1 MATKKPTRDAAP
13 GRARAPHRS
22 TTKADLAPQA
32 KRSWDKNVVKS
43 TAPSDGL
50 KNSSKKPTSRPAI
63 DKRQKLP
70 QEKAVSSQAPR
81 AEKIFAGER
90 IAKVM
95 ARAGACSRRDAEDW
109 IAQGRVTVN
118 GRVLKSP
125 AFNVSEIDKI
135 AIDGAPMQARERTR
149 LFLFHKPAGLITS
162 ASDPEGRPT
171 VFSYL
176 ETKHLELPRVVSV
189 GRLDI
194 NTEGLLLLTN
204 DGGLARTLELPATGW
219 TRRYRVRAHGSIDQA
234 RLDILRKG
242 VTIDGVM
249 FGPIEAQL
257 ERIQGANAWIA
268 VSLTEGKNREVKRV
282 MQYLGLDVTRLIRIS
297 YGPFQLAD
305 LPEGAIEEVR
315 LKVLRDQLGKQLAEL
330 ADVDFSS
337 PVRELTATEKQ
348 QLRERIES
356 RSRKHVTVLRQQ
368 REELHKNGPRTRV
381 ERSATADRKGRAV
394 TVERISLT
402 KPDRDDDKDSRN
414 ARRFDALRNSR
425 SRASAP
431 SSSSSANASGGKNRE
446 SGADLT
452 NKQSRHRQLNSKYT
466 PDDRAEKRPNKYSRD
481 KNFDDAARTKKQLN
495 DFPDDRA
502 KRYARPTATPYS
514 ASHKTKRYD
523 ATSDDGQGRNRTR
536 QQERNTHR
544 NAAEKAGR
552 SFDPQRNQFSQ
563 SKREGD
569 ARTARSHKPPTSGPR
584 RPRER

>member
-13 GRARAPHRS
+13 SRARPQHRS
-22 TTKADLAPQA
+22 ATKADLVPHA
-32 KRSWDKNVVKS
+32 KRSWDKSIAKS
-43 TAPSDGL
+43 TASSDGL
-50 KNSSKKPTSRPAI
+50 KNTSTKPSSRPRT
-63 DKRQKLP
+63 DKRQELP
-70 QEKAVSSQAPR
+70 QQKIISSPAPR
-81 AEKIFAGER
+81 LEKIFAGER

-125 AFNVSEIDKI
+125 AFNVADTDKI
-135 AIDGAPMQARERTR
+135 AIDGALMQARERTR
-149 LFLFHKPAGLITS
+149 LFLFHKPTGLITS

-242 VTIDGVM
+242 ITVDGVI

-257 ERIQGANAWIA
+257 ERVQGANAWIA
-268 VSLTEGKNREVKRV
+268 VSLTEGKNREIKRV

-297 YGPFQLAD
+297 YGPFQLTD

-348 QLRERIES
+348 QLREHIES
-356 RSRKHVTVLRQQ
+356 RSRKHVSVLRQQ

-381 ERSATADRKGRAV
+381 EKSATADRKGRAI

-402 KPDRDDDKDSRN
+402 KPDRENGKDSRN
-414 ARRFDALRNSR
+414 ARRFDALRGSR
-425 SRASAP
+425 SGASARSTL
-431 SSSSSANASGGKNRE
+431 SSPNASAVKNQER
-446 SGADLT
+446 GADLT
-452 NKQSRHRQLNSKYT
+452 NKQSRNRHLNSNYA
-466 PDDRAEKRPNKYSRD
+466 PDERAEKRPNKYSRD
-481 KNFDDAARTKKQLN
+481 RDFDDAARANKRLN
-495 DFPDDRA
+495 NFPDERA
-502 KRYARPTATPYS
+502 KQQARSTTTPYP

-523 ATSDDGQGRNRTR
+523 ATSDDRQGRNRTS
-536 QQERNTHR
+536 QQTAHMHKNTTE
-544 NAAEKAGR
+544 NAGR
-552 SFDPQRNQFSQ
+552 PFDKRRNQFSQ
-563 SKREGD
+563 SKSQGD
-569 ARTARSHKPPTSGPR
+569 ARKGRSNNPPTSGPR

>member
-22 TTKADLAPQA
+22 STNADRAPQA
-32 KRSWDKNVVKS
+32 KRSFDKTSVKS
-43 TAPSDGL
+43 TGPADGL
-50 KNSSKKPTSRPAI
+50 KTTSNKSPARSEL
-63 DKRQKLP
+63 DKRQKLLG
-70 QEKAVSSQAPR
+70 KTAVSSYRPP
-81 AEKIFAGER
+81 AEKAFAGER

-125 AFNVSEIDKI
+125 AFNVSEEDKI
-135 AIDGAPMQARERTR
+135 AIDGAPLQARERTR

-234 RLDILRKG
+234 RLDVLRKG
-242 VTIDGVM
+242 VTIDGVI

-257 ERIQGANAWIA
+257 ERVQGANAWIA
-268 VSLTEGKNREVKRV
+268 VSLTEGKNREIKRV

-297 YGPFQLAD
+297 YGPFQLTD

-330 ADVDFSS
+330 ADVDFLS

-348 QLRERIES
+348 QLRERIDT
-356 RSRKHVTVLRQQ
+356 RSRKHISVLRQQ

-394 TVERISLT
+394 SVERISLT
-402 KPDRDDDKDSRN
+402 KPDRDDEKDSRN
-414 ARRFDALRNSR
+414 ARRFDALRSSR

-431 SSSSSANASGGKNRE
+431 TRSSSANASGGKNRQ
-446 SGADLT
+446 GDVDLI
-452 NKQSRHRQLNSKYT
+452 NKQNRHGHLNTKYA
-466 PDDRAEKRPNKYSRD
+466 PEDRAEKRPYKSSRD
-481 KNFDDAARTKKQLN
+481 RDFDDAAHAKKSVR
-495 DFPDDRA
+495 DFSDDRA
-502 KRYARPTATPYS
+502 KRHSRPTTASYS
-514 ASHKTKRYD
+514 ASHKTKRSD
-523 ATSDDGQGRNRTR
+523 AASDDARRPDRTR
-536 QQERNTHR
+536 QLEGKTHR
-544 NAAEKAGR
+544 NAPAKAER
-552 SFDPQRNQFSQ
+552 PFNQRQNKFSQ
-563 SKREGD
+563 SKRGD
-569 ARTARSHKPPTSGPR
+569 DTGKIRSNKSPSSGPR

>member
-13 GRARAPHRS
+13 GRARPPHRS

-32 KRSWDKNVVKS
+32 KRSWDKNIAKS
-43 TAPSDGL
+43 TASSDGL
-50 KNSSKKPTSRPAI
+50 KNTSKKPSSRPPI
-63 DKRQKLP
+63 DKRQKLL
-70 QEKAVSSQAPR
+70 QQKTISSPAPR
-81 AEKIFAGER
+81 EEKIFAGER

-125 AFNVSEIDKI
+125 AFNVSDKDKI

-149 LFLFHKPAGLITS
+149 LFLFHKPVGLITS

-234 RLDILRKG
+234 RLDVLRKG
-242 VTIDGVM
+242 VTIDGVI

-257 ERIQGANAWIA
+257 ERVQGANAWIA
-268 VSLTEGKNREVKRV
+268 VSLTEGKNREIKRV

-356 RSRKHVTVLRQQ
+356 RSRKHVSVLRHQ
-368 REELHKNGPRTRV
+368 REELRKNGPRTRV
-381 ERSATADRKGRAV
+381 EKSATADRKGRAV

-402 KPDRDDDKDSRN
+402 KTDRDDNKDSRN
-414 ARRFDALRNSR
+414 ARRFDALRGSR
-425 SRASAP
+425 SRASAQ
-431 SSSSSANASGGKNRE
+431 SSSSSLNASGMKDQNR
-446 SGADLT
+446 GADLT
-452 NKQSRHRQLNSKYT
+452 NKQSRNKYLNSKFA
-466 PDDRAEKRPNKYSRD
+466 PDERAEKRPNKYSRD
-481 KNFDDAARTKKQLN
+481 QDFDDAARGRKRLN
-495 DFPDDRA
+495 VFPDDRA
-502 KRYARPTATPYS
+502 KRQARATAAPYS

-523 ATSDDGQGRNRTR
+523 AASDDGRERNRTR
-536 QQERNTHR
+536 QQKTHPHR
-544 NAAEKAGR
+544 NAEENALR
-552 SFDPQRNQFSQ
+552 PFDQRRDQFSQ
-563 SKREGD
+563 SKGKRD
-569 ARTARSHKPPTSGPR
+569 TRVARSNKPPTTGPR